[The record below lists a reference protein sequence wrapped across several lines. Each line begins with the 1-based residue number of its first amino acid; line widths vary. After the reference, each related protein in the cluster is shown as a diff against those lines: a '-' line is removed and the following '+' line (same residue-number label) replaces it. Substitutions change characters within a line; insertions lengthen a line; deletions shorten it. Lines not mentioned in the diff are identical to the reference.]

1 MSMTFSN
8 RRISNLQ
15 NLLITNKLNHE
26 SKKHYSFTFSADRA
40 GVHLAIIEIDFQITQ
55 RNDIDKSYSLV
66 AIDYTIND
74 HITIA
79 IRNSMPESMLQY
91 IDSPGRREIGR
102 KNYIKSYEEY
112 DYQRAYFLL
121 WIHLDLQDLI

>member
-1 MSMTFSN
+1 MKVEALF
-8 RRISNLQ
+8 L
-15 NLLITNKLNHE
+15 
-26 SKKHYSFTFSADRA
+26 FSADRA

-79 IRNSMPESMLQY
+79 IRNSMPGQCVCNILIALEE
-91 IDSPGRREIGR
+91 EIGR
-102 KNYIKSYEEY
+102 KNYIKSYEGTIIKERTFFY
-112 DYQRAYFLL
+112 GYIWTYR
-121 WIHLDLQDLI
+121 I

>member
-1 MSMTFSN
+1 MTFSN

-79 IRNSMPESMLQY
+79 IRNSMPESMRLH
-91 IDSPGRREIGR
+91 IDSPGRRDW
-102 KNYIKSYEEY
+102 KKK
-112 DYQRAYFLL
+112 L
-121 WIHLDLQDLI
+121 H